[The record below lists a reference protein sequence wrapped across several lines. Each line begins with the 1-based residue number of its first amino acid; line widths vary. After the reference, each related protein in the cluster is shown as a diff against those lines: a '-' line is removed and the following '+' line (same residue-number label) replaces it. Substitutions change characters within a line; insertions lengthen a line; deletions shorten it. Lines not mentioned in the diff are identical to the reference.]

1 MKYRELIQF
10 NPIDEIIKFEKL
22 DNEDYRT
29 NVVKNFVC
37 SETFE
42 SYTIPTIC
50 KHLDFSRPV
59 ETKGIQIVG
68 NYGTGKSH
76 LMSLFSIIAEDE
88 KYLDLLQNE
97 KAKVALGKIAGK
109 YLVHRFEIG
118 SNKDL
123 WTIVAWEIDKAL
135 DEWGIDYSLSDD
147 KTPDSYATK
156 IAKMMAKFE
165 EKYPNKGFLLVID
178 EMLSFLKGHATP
190 AALNTDLQVLQALG
204 HQSDRTHFRMVFGV
218 QELIYQSTEFQ
229 FEKDMLSHVSD
240 RYENLTI
247 LKTDVQFI
255 AQERLLKKNEQQ
267 KSTISDHLGKFRNLF
282 PDMDNDFDT
291 YVNLFPV
298 HPSYFENFQ
307 EIRIGKSQR
316 EVLKVLS
323 EKFAKMLD
331 QDVPEEEPGI
341 ISYDSYWDD
350 MKRNTDLMAIPDVRR
365 VSDIMT
371 IVDQKIDNNFT
382 GGRASQ
388 KPLAH
393 RIANAL
399 AVKILQ
405 ADLAKTNGAT
415 AETLTRDLCPVDDM
429 CEGYDDLVELA
440 VKPAADNIVQAT
452 IGEYLERND
461 INDEYHLRIE
471 GGVNYEQKIKDY
483 ASQMDNSTKDHYFF
497 QFLAK
502 VLPVEDETYRNGFLI
517 WPHHIVWKSRMCT
530 RSGYIFM
537 GNPAAKS
544 TTHPR
549 RHFYIYFMPIFDAA
563 AMAHDNEEDGV
574 FFLLN
579 ELSDKFKETVSYYGA
594 ALQLENGADSAQK
607 PKYETFRK
615 RFFKECCEVFDREFY
630 DKTNVEYN
638 GSAQPM
644 RTMVGFGTGQ
654 AKIDAVSSIVSVIM
668 EPHFDHENPE
678 YPSFSL
684 LSQPLADDN
693 RKNILSSARS
703 VISKPQNANS
713 NGIAILHGLGLWK
726 DGRLSTSDSQYAR
739 SIKAMLDAAGG
750 KVVNRSEILE
760 AFYVEGNEFLS
771 KDFHIEADL
780 EFIVLS
786 AMAAQGELEIVLNNS
801 SRINAT
807 SIDLVT
813 RLNDNDYYEFK
824 SVCPPKGINL
834 AVVKE
839 LMLALIEED
848 RTNRLGEASTYADL
862 AIAARDISKRAVK
875 MASEIR
881 NGYTFA
887 GAEILSP
894 SEGSSYYSR
903 FTALAGMC
911 DQIPNYNNEAKLR
924 NITWTVDNVR
934 SKLVDD
940 KGKLDEFEKKF
951 ADMEKFQAII
961 SYLKQAQQLAMCDKP
976 LMMKLIQGMQKLSS
990 IIDMND
996 SDRTAYLRELEQIK
1010 GDYADWYL
1018 ARYTAAHITEMEN
1031 ATKLDIL
1038 SSKKYQVCE
1047 DVINANFLNMVMF
1060 TQWKNKIGQLKP
1072 ANSLVTRENILISPF
1087 QDGFNPTIQSGQ
1099 KPNVNA
1105 LKTELDDIFAD
1116 IDQQFHDAL
1125 DDPSVDRN
1133 KQYLNEPEKVLI
1145 KQFSEG
1151 KIELDH
1157 TYARQLVEVIQKLN
1171 HSFERVEISFDE
1183 IVHSF
1188 SRPMT
1193 KQAAMD
1199 AFEQLILSKT
1209 SGMRPEDVRII
1220 IKQ

>member
-1 MKYRELIQF
+1 MKYKELIQF

-50 KHLDFSRPV
+50 RHLDFSRPI

-76 LMSLFSIIAEDE
+76 LMSLFSIIAEDK
-88 KYLDLLQNE
+88 KYLDLLQNK
-97 KAKVALGKIAGK
+97 KAKEALEKIAGK

-118 SNKDL
+118 SNNDL

-135 DEWGIDYSLSDD
+135 EEWGIDYSLTDD
-147 KTPDSYATK
+147 ATPDSYATK

-165 EKYPNKGFLLVID
+165 AKYPNKGFLLVID

-204 HQSDRTHFRMVFGV
+204 HQSDRSHFRMVFGV

-255 AQERLLKKNEQQ
+255 AQERLLKKNNKQREA
-267 KSTISDHLGKFRNLF
+267 IAAHLSEFRHFF
-282 PDMDNDFDT
+282 PEMDNDFDT

-323 EKFAKMLD
+323 EKFQKMLELE
-331 QDVPEEEPGI
+331 VPEDEPGI

-350 MKRNTDLMAIPDVRR
+350 MKRSTDLMAIPDVHR
-365 VSDIMT
+365 VSDIMA
-371 IVDQKIDNNFT
+371 IIDQKIENNFT

-399 AVKILQ
+399 AIKILQ

-461 INDEYHLRIE
+461 VNEEYHLRIE

-483 ASQMDNSTKDHYFF
+483 ASQMDDSTKDHYFF
-497 QFLAK
+497 DFLAK

-530 RSGYIFM
+530 RAGYIFM

-549 RHFYIYFMPIFDAA
+549 RHFYIYFMPIFDKA
-563 AMAHDNEEDGV
+563 AMSHDNEEDGI

-579 ELSDKFKETVSYYGA
+579 DLSDKFKEIVSYYGA

-615 RFFKECCEVFDREFY
+615 RFFKESCEIFDKEFS
-630 DKTNVEYN
+630 DKTNVEYD
-638 GSAQPM
+638 GKAQPM
-644 RTMVGFGTGQ
+644 RTMVGFTPGQ

-668 EPHFDHENPE
+668 EPHFERENPD

-703 VISKPQNANS
+703 VITKPSTANS

-726 DGRLSTSDSQYAR
+726 DGHLSTTDSQYAR
-739 SIKAMLDAAGG
+739 SIKAQLDAAGG

-780 EFIVLS
+780 EFLVLS
-786 AMAAQGELEIVLNNS
+786 AMAALGELEIILKSS
-801 SRINAT
+801 SRINAST
-807 SIDLVT
+807 IDLVA

-824 SVCPPKGINL
+824 SICPPKGINL

-839 LMLALIEED
+839 MMMALLGED
-848 RTNRLGEASTYADL
+848 RSNRLGESSTYADM
-862 AIAARDISKRAVK
+862 AIAAREISRRAVK
-875 MASEIR
+875 MGAEVR

-894 SEGSSYYSR
+894 FDGSRYHSR
-903 FTALAGMC
+903 FLALSGMC

-924 NITWTVDNVR
+924 NITWTVDIVR

-940 KGKLDEFEKKF
+940 KAMLDELEKKF
-951 ADMEKFQAII
+951 SDMDKFQAII

-976 LMMKLIQGMQKLSS
+976 MMMKLIKGMQKLSS

-996 SDRTAYLRELEQIK
+996 SDRAAYLRELEQLK

-1018 ARYTAAHITEMEN
+1018 ERYNAAHITEMEN
-1031 ATKLDIL
+1031 ATKLDIMG
-1038 SSKKYQVCE
+1038 SKKYQVCE
-1047 DVINANFLNMVMF
+1047 DVIDANFLNMVAF
-1060 TQWKNKIGQLKP
+1060 TQFKNKMGQLKP
-1072 ANSLVTRENILISPF
+1072 ANSMVTRDSILISPF
-1087 QDGFNPTIQSGQ
+1087 QDGFNPTSHSGT
-1099 KPNVNA
+1099 KPDVNI
-1105 LKTELDDIFAD
+1105 LKTELEEIYAD
-1116 IDQQFHDAL
+1116 VEQQFHDAL
-1125 DDPSVDRN
+1125 EDPSVDRN

-1145 KQFSEG
+1145 RQFTEG
-1151 KIELDH
+1151 KIQLDH
-1157 TYARQLVEVIQKLN
+1157 IYARQLVEVIQKLN
-1171 HSFERVEISFDE
+1171 HSFERVEITFDE
-1183 IVHSF
+1183 LARYF

-1193 KQAAMD
+1193 KQAAMN
-1199 AFEQLILSKT
+1199 AFEQLILSKS
-1209 SGMRPEDVRII
+1209 SGMRPEDIRII

>member
-22 DNEDYRT
+22 DNENYRE

-37 SETFE
+37 SQTFE
-42 SYTIPTIC
+42 DYTIPTIC
-50 KHLDFSRPV
+50 KHLDFSQPV

-88 KYLDLLQNE
+88 KYLDMLNNK
-97 KAKVALGKIAGK
+97 KAKDALKKIAGK

-118 SNKDL
+118 SNNDL

-135 DEWGIDYSLSDD
+135 DEWGVDYSLSDD
-147 KTPDSYATK
+147 TTPDSYATK

-165 EKYPNKGFLLVID
+165 ERYPNKGFLLVID

-190 AALNTDLQVLQALG
+190 AQLNTDLQVLQALG

-255 AQERLLKKNEQQ
+255 AQERLLKKNDKQRAA
-267 KSTISDHLGKFRNLF
+267 ISAHLAEFKHFF
-282 PDMDNDFDT
+282 PDMDNYFDT

-323 EKFAKMLD
+323 EKFQKMLD
-331 QDVPEEEPGI
+331 LDIPTEEPGI

-388 KPLAH
+388 RPLAH

-399 AVKILQ
+399 AIKILQ

-415 AETLTRDLCPVDDM
+415 AETLTSDLCPVDDM

-461 INDEYHLRIE
+461 INEEYHLRIE

-483 ASQMDNSTKDHYFF
+483 TSQMDNGTKDYYFF
-497 QFLAK
+497 NFLAK

-530 RSGYIFM
+530 RAGYIFM

-544 TTHPR
+544 TTQPR
-549 RHFYIYFMPIFDAA
+549 RHFYIYFMPIYDEAA
-563 AMAHDNEEDGV
+563 KKHQNEEDGV
-574 FFLLN
+574 FFLLDG
-579 ELSDKFKETVSYYGA
+579 LSDKFKEVVAYYGA

-615 RFFKECCEVFDREFY
+615 RFFKEACQVFDNEFY

-638 GSAQPM
+638 GVAQPM
-644 RTMVGFGTGQ
+644 RSMVGFDPGQ

-668 EPHFDHENPE
+668 EPHFEHENPD

-703 VISKPQNANS
+703 VIAKPQTANS

-726 DGRLSTSDSQYAR
+726 DGRLSTTDSQYAR
-739 SIKAMLDAAGG
+739 SIKKMLDDAGG

-760 AFYVEGNEFLS
+760 AFYVEKNEFLS
-771 KDFHIEADL
+771 RDYHIESDL

-786 AMAAQGELEIVLNNS
+786 AMAALGELEIVLNNT
-801 SRINAT
+801 SRINAST
-807 SIDLVT
+807 IDMVT
-813 RLNDNDYYEFK
+813 RLNENDYYEFK
-824 SVCPPKGINL
+824 SICPPKGINL

-839 LMLALIEED
+839 LMIALLGED
-848 RTNRLGEASTYADL
+848 RSNRLGESSTYADM

-875 MASEIR
+875 MAAKIR

-894 SEGSSYYSR
+894 FEGSTYHTK
-903 FTALAGMC
+903 FVALAGMC

-924 NITWTVDNVR
+924 NITWPVELVR

-951 ADMEKFQAII
+951 ADMDKFQAII
-961 SYLKQAQQLAMCDKP
+961 SYLKQAQQFAVCDKP
-976 LMMKLIQGMQKLSS
+976 MVMKLIQGMQRLSS

-996 SDRTAYLRELEQIK
+996 NERAAYLRELEQLK
-1010 GDYADWYL
+1010 GEYADWYL
-1018 ARYTAAHITEMEN
+1018 ARYNAAHITEIEN
-1031 ATKLDIL
+1031 SSKLDIL
-1038 SSKKYQVCE
+1038 RSKKCQVCE
-1047 DVINANFLNMVMF
+1047 DVIDANFLNMVIF
-1060 TQWKNKIGQLKP
+1060 TQWKNKMGLLKP
-1072 ANSLVTRENILISPF
+1072 ANSMVTRESVLISPF
-1087 QDGFNPTIQSGQ
+1087 QDGFNPATHSGT
-1099 KPNVNA
+1099 KPEIGV
-1105 LKTELDDIFAD
+1105 LKTELDEIYVDVE
-1116 IDQQFHDAL
+1116 QQFHDAL
-1125 DDPSVDRN
+1125 EDPSVDRN

-1145 KQFSEG
+1145 RQFTEG

-1171 HSFERVEISFDE
+1171 RNFERVEITFDE

-1188 SRPMT
+1188 NRPMT

-1199 AFEQLILSKT
+1199 AFEQLIISKS
-1209 SGMRPEDVRII
+1209 SGMRPEDIRII

>member
-1 MKYRELIQF
+1 MQYRDLIQF

-22 DNEDYRT
+22 DDKDYRA

-42 SYTIPTIC
+42 SYTLPNIC

-88 KYLDLLQNE
+88 SYLPMLQNK
-97 KAKVALGKIAGK
+97 KAKDALEKIAGK

-118 SNKDL
+118 SNNDL

-135 DEWGIDYSLSDD
+135 DEWGVDYCLSDD
-147 KTPDSYATK
+147 NTPDSYATK
-156 IAKMMAKFE
+156 IAKMMSKFE

-240 RYENLTI
+240 RYESLKI
-247 LKTDVQFI
+247 EKTDVQYI
-255 AQERLLKKNEQQ
+255 AQERLLKKNDDQ
-267 KSTISDHLGKFRNLF
+267 KATISEHLQQFRSSF
-282 PDMDNDFDT
+282 PDMDNEFDT

-316 EVLKVLS
+316 EVLKTLS
-323 EKFAKMLD
+323 EKFKKMLD
-331 QDVPEEEPGI
+331 LDVPEDEPGI
-341 ISYDSYWDD
+341 ISYDSYWED
-350 MKRNTDLMAIPDVRR
+350 MKKSTDLMAIPDVRR
-365 VSDIMT
+365 VNDIMT
-371 IVDQKIDNNFT
+371 IIDQKIENNFT
-382 GGRASQ
+382 KGHASQ

-399 AVKILQ
+399 AIKILQ

-415 AETLTRDLCPVDDM
+415 ADTLTRDLCPMDEM
-429 CEGYDDLVELA
+429 CEGFDDLVELA

-452 IGEYLERND
+452 IGEYVERND
-461 INDEYHLRIE
+461 SNEEYHLRIE

-544 TTHPR
+544 TTQPR
-549 RHFYIYFMPIFDAA
+549 RHFYIYFMPIFDAN
-563 AMAHDNEEDGV
+563 AMAHDSEDDGI

-579 ELSDKFKETVSYYGA
+579 ELSDKFKEVVSFYGS

-607 PKYETFRK
+607 PKYESFRK
-615 RFFKECCEVFDREFY
+615 RFFKEACEVFDREFY

-638 GSAQPM
+638 GSVQPM
-644 RTMVGFGTGQ
+644 RTMVGWSQSQ
-654 AKIDAVSSIVSVIM
+654 AKIDAVSNIVSVIM
-668 EPHFDHENPE
+668 EPHFEHENPD

-703 VISKPQNANS
+703 VIAKPQSANS

-726 DGRLSTSDSQYAR
+726 DGRLSTSDSPYAL
-739 SIKAMLDAAGG
+739 SVKAQLDAAGG
-750 KVVNRSEILE
+750 KVVNRPDILE
-760 AFYVEGNEFLS
+760 AFYIEGNEFLS

-780 EFIVLS
+780 EFIVLA
-786 AMAAQGELEIVLNNS
+786 AMAANGELEIVLGNS
-801 SRINAT
+801 SRINAS
-807 SIDLVT
+807 SIDMVT

-824 SVCPPKGINL
+824 SVCPPKGINM

-839 LMLALIEED
+839 IMLALLGED
-848 RTNRLGEASTYADL
+848 RSNRLNESSTYADI
-862 AIAARDISKRAVK
+862 AIASREIAKRAAK
-875 MASEIR
+875 MSPMIR

-887 GAEILSP
+887 GAEIISTDDGRRLSD
-894 SEGSSYYSR
+894 R
-903 FTALAGMC
+903 FDALRGMC
-911 DQIPNYNNEAKLR
+911 DQIPNYNTEAKLR
-924 NITWTVDNVR
+924 NIPWPVDLVHA
-934 SKLVDD
+934 KLVDE
-940 KGKLDEFEKKF
+940 KGKLEELEKKF
-951 ADMEKFQAII
+951 ADMDKFQSII
-961 SYLKQAQQLAMCDKP
+961 SYLQQARQYICDKP
-976 LMMKLIQGMQKLSS
+976 LMMKIMQGLMKLSDV
-990 IIDMND
+990 IHMDD
-996 SDRTAYLRELEQIK
+996 SNRTEYLRELEQLK
-1010 GDYADWYL
+1010 GEYADWYMN
-1018 ARYTAAHITEMEN
+1018 RYSAAHINEIEN
-1031 ATKLDIL
+1031 STKIDIL
-1038 SSKKYQVCE
+1038 NSKKCQVCE
-1047 DVINANFLNMVMF
+1047 DVINANFLNMVVF
-1060 TQWKNKIGQLKP
+1060 GQWKTKMGQLQP
-1072 ANSLVTRENILISPF
+1072 ANSLVTRDSILISPF
-1087 QDGFNPTIQSGQ
+1087 QDGFNPTTQSAQ
-1099 KPNVNA
+1099 KPDVNA
-1105 LKTELDDIFAD
+1105 LKTELDNIFAD
-1116 IDQQFHDAL
+1116 VEQQFHDAL
-1125 DDPSVDRN
+1125 EDPSVVRN

-1145 KQFSEG
+1145 QQFTDG

-1171 HSFERVEISFDE
+1171 HSFERIEICFDDM
-1183 IVHSF
+1183 VRQF

-1199 AFEQLILSKT
+1199 AFEALILSKS
-1209 SGMRPEDVRII
+1209 SGIRPEDIRII

>member
-1 MKYRELIQF
+1 MKYRDLIQF

-22 DNEDYRT
+22 DDKDYRA

-42 SYTIPTIC
+42 NYTLPTIC

-88 KYLDLLQNE
+88 SYLPMLQNK
-97 KAKVALGKIAGK
+97 KAKDALEKIAGK

-118 SNKDL
+118 SNNDL

-135 DEWGIDYSLSDD
+135 DEWGVDYCLSDD
-147 KTPDSYATK
+147 NTPDSYATK

-240 RYENLTI
+240 RYESLKI
-247 LKTDVQFI
+247 EKTDVQFI
-255 AQERLLKKNEQQ
+255 AQERLLKKSDAQRA
-267 KSTISDHLGKFRNLF
+267 TISEHLQPFRASF
-282 PDMDNDFDT
+282 PDMDNEFDT

-316 EVLKVLS
+316 EVLKTLS
-323 EKFAKMLD
+323 EKFQKMLD
-331 QDVPEEEPGI
+331 IDVPEDEPGI

-350 MKRNTDLMAIPDVRR
+350 MKRSTDLMAIPDVRR
-365 VSDIMT
+365 VNDIMT
-371 IVDQKIDNNFT
+371 IIDQKIENNFT
-382 GGRASQ
+382 KGHSSQ

-399 AVKILQ
+399 AIKILQ

-415 AETLTRDLCPVDDM
+415 ADTLTRDLCPVDDM
-429 CEGYDDLVELA
+429 CEGFDDLVELA

-452 IGEYLERND
+452 IGEYVERND
-461 INDEYHLRIE
+461 SNEEYHLRIE

-483 ASQMDNSTKDHYFF
+483 ASQMDNGTKDHYFF

-544 TTHPR
+544 TTQPR
-549 RHFYIYFMPIFDAA
+549 RHFYIYFMPIFDAN
-563 AMAHDNEEDGV
+563 AMAHDSEEDGV

-579 ELSDKFKETVSYYGA
+579 DLSDKFKEVVSYYGS

-607 PKYETFRK
+607 PKYESFRK
-615 RFFKECCEVFDREFY
+615 RFFKEACDVFDQEFY
-630 DKTNVEYN
+630 NKTNVEYN
-638 GSAQPM
+638 GSVQPM
-644 RTMVGFGTGQ
+644 RTMVGWSQSQ
-654 AKIDAVSSIVSVIM
+654 AKIDAVSNIVSVIM
-668 EPHFDHENPE
+668 EPHFEHDNPD

-684 LSQPLADDN
+684 LSQPLAGDN

-703 VISKPQNANS
+703 VIAKPQNANS

-726 DGRLSTSDSQYAR
+726 DGRLSTSDSPYAR
-739 SIKAMLDAAGG
+739 SIKALLEAAGG
-750 KVVNRSEILE
+750 KVVNRPDILE

-780 EFIVLS
+780 EFLVLS
-786 AMAAQGELEIVLNNS
+786 AMAANGELEIVLGNT
-801 SRINAT
+801 SRINAS
-807 SIDLVT
+807 SIDMIT

-824 SVCPPKGINL
+824 SVCPPKGINM

-839 LMLALIEED
+839 IMLALLGED
-848 RTNRLGEASTYADL
+848 RTNRLNESSTYADI
-862 AIAARDISKRAVK
+862 AIASREVAKRAAK
-875 MASEIR
+875 MSPLIR

-887 GAEILSP
+887 GAEIISTDDGRRLSD
-894 SEGSSYYSR
+894 R
-903 FTALAGMC
+903 FDALRGMC
-911 DQIPNYNNEAKLR
+911 DQIPNYNTEAKLR
-924 NITWTVDNVR
+924 NIPWPVDVVHA
-934 SKLVDD
+934 KLVDE
-940 KGKLDEFEKKF
+940 KGKLDELEKKF
-951 ADMEKFQAII
+951 ADMDKFQSII
-961 SYLKQAQQLAMCDKP
+961 SYLQQARQYICDKP
-976 LMMKLIQGMQKLSS
+976 LMMRIMQGLMKLSEV
-990 IIDMND
+990 IHLDD
-996 SDRTAYLRELEQIK
+996 SGRTAYLRELEQLK
-1010 GDYADWYL
+1010 GEYADWYL
-1018 ARYTAAHITEMEN
+1018 HRYSAAHINEIEN
-1031 ATKLDIL
+1031 SAKIDIL
-1038 SSKKYQVCE
+1038 NSKKCQVCE
-1047 DVINANFLNMVMF
+1047 DVINANFLNMVVF
-1060 TQWKNKIGQLKP
+1060 SQWKTKMNQLQP
-1072 ANSLVTRENILISPF
+1072 ANSMVTRESILISPF
-1087 QDGFNPTIQSGQ
+1087 QDGFNPTTQATQ
-1099 KPNVNA
+1099 KPDVNA
-1105 LKTELDDIFAD
+1105 LKTELDEIFAD
-1116 IDQQFHDAL
+1116 VEQQFHDAL
-1125 DDPSVDRN
+1125 EDPSVERN

-1145 KQFSEG
+1145 KQFTDG

-1171 HSFERVEISFDE
+1171 HSFERIEISFDDL
-1183 IVHSF
+1183 VHQF

-1193 KQAAMD
+1193 KQAALE
-1199 AFEQLILSKT
+1199 AFEALILSKS
-1209 SGMRPEDVRII
+1209 SGIRPEDIRII